1 MRFLVQMTRRKLSRL
16 LLLAVLVLCGCN
28 RSTEDETALVPAP
41 TPKETAV
48 SDLTLEQVLFKAR
61 RLTDKNEMVPAIDL
75 LQERLDA
82 YPMELAVKQMLV
94 STKIRHSES
103 IARLG
108 DLPAAAKIMKE
119 VGVLGREIFSGSE
132 EGASRVDYV
141 AALLC
146 EARAYAY
153 EAKVDACVA
162 ALKEAVEHGFGNLGV
177 LEKDPFF
184 GKLRSSSEYA
194 KMVEQ
199 MLVANATKAIRAF
212 TPVDF
217 DFELDDLT
225 GKTVRLADSNGK
237 VRVVDVWGTWCAP
250 CLSELP
256 SFSRLQ
262 RSYADD
268 LEVIGISVER
278 AESPV
283 EARRQVQNVVDGAG
297 INYTCVIGNDKTTQT
312 VPGFKAFPTTLF
324 IDRSGKVRLRL
335 DGTQSYEKM
344 QSVVE
349 YLIAEEG

>member
-1 MRFLVQMTRRKLSRL
+1 MSRQKSSRL
-16 LLLAVLVLCGCN
+16 LLTAALVVCGCN
-28 RSTEDETALVPAP
+28 GSTEDETATVPAP
-41 TPKETAV
+41 APKKAPV
-48 SDLTLEQVLFKAR
+48 SEMTVEQVLFQAR
-61 RLTDKNEMVPAIDL
+61 RLTDKNEMVAAIEF
-75 LQERLDA
+75 LQERLDSQ
-82 YPMELAVKQMLV
+82 PEELAVKQTLV
-94 STKIRHSES
+94 STKIRHSEA

-108 DLPAAAKIMKE
+108 DLPAAAEIMKE
-119 VGVLGREIFSGSE
+119 VGVLGREIFSGSD

-153 EAKVDACVA
+153 EADVDACVA
-162 ALKEAVEHGFGNLGV
+162 ALKEAVEHGFGNLGM

-194 KMVEQ
+194 TMVDQ
-199 MLVANATKAIRAF
+199 MLVANATKAIREF

-217 DFELDDLT
+217 DFELEDLA
-225 GKTVRLADSNGK
+225 GATVRLADSNGK

-256 SFSRLQ
+256 SFIRLQ

-268 LEVIGISVER
+268 LKVIGINVER
-278 AESPV
+278 AESLV
-283 EARRQVQNVVDGAG
+283 EARRMVQNVVDGSG

-349 YLIAEEG
+349 YLIAEES